1 MMMDPAKYESW
12 YQTPRGSWISQAEFR
27 LMTRQLQPQ
36 SGSTLLDVGCGTGH
50 FTRQFAALGLTTTG
64 VDPDTRAI
72 RFARHQ
78 SRTVTYLGGSGVSL
92 PFRDASFDYCIAIT
106 SLCFISEF
114 EASIAEMWRVSRK
127 AIVLGLLNR
136 KSLLYKQKFGCGEY
150 LGARWDTYKE
160 ISLVT
165 RNLDPKFITMHHGT
179 AVFLPYRGVL
189 PSFVEAVLP
198 SSLPFGGFLSICLSK

>member
-1 MMMDPAKYESW
+1 MILDPAKYEAW
-12 YQTPRGSWISQAEFR
+12 YRTPRGRWISQAEFR

-50 FTRQFAALGLTTTG
+50 FTRQFAALGLHTTG
-64 VDPDTRAI
+64 IDPDARAI
-72 RFARHQ
+72 SFARQ
-78 SRTVTYLGGSGVSL
+78 QGGPVTYLGGSGIDV

-106 SLCFISEF
+106 SLCFISDF
-114 EASIAEMWRVSRK
+114 ETSIAEMWRVSRK

-136 KSLLYKQKFGCGEY
+136 SSLLYEQKFGRGEY

-160 ISLVT
+160 ISPVI
-165 RNLDPKFITMHHGT
+165 RSLDPKYLTMNHGT

-189 PSFVEAVLP
+189 PRVVEAVLP
-198 SSLPFGGFLSICLSK
+198 NSLPFGGFLSICLCK